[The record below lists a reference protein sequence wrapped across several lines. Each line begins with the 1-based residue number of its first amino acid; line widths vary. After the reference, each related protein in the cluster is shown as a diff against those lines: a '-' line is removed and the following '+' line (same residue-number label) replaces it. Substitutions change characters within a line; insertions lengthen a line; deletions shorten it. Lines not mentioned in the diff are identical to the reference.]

1 VRAKLLLACGMTAVP
16 TFAILLGGALEID
29 DRVRALTRGA
39 RAIAA
44 DGGMAHA
51 KALGITPELWV
62 GDFDSTSPELTESFC
77 ATPMLPFPAEKNFT
91 DGELAIEQAID
102 RGARRLVLVGAF
114 GGERTD
120 HALIHLLQAIT
131 LAERGLDV
139 VLTSGVEEAVPLL
152 AGSLE
157 LDLPAG
163 ALFSVI
169 ALTAL
174 TGLSLKNV
182 KYPLDKADIG
192 FGASRTI
199 SNVAEGRVTAS
210 LVSGRALIVARPHD
224 FSGA

>member
-1 VRAKLLLACGMTAVP
+1 MTSNS

-29 DRVRALTRGA
+29 DRVVELTRGA

-44 DGGMAHA
+44 DGGMRHA
-51 KALGITPELWV
+51 QALGLLPEIWV
-62 GDFDSTSPELTESFC
+62 GDFDSTPADLSETHA
-77 ATPMLPFPAEKNFT
+77 ATPRMPFPAEKDFT
-91 DGELAIEQAID
+91 DGELAIEQAIE
-102 RGARRLVLVGAF
+102 RGATRLVLIGSF

-120 HALIHLLQAIT
+120 HALSHLMQAVT

-139 VLTSGVEEAVPLL
+139 VLTSGTEEAVPLL
-152 AGSLE
+152 PGSRE

-163 ALFSVI
+163 SLFSVV
-169 ALTAL
+169 AFTAL
-174 TGLSLKNV
+174 EGLSLSGA
-182 KYPLDKADIG
+182 KYPLDNADIA

-199 SNVAEGRVTAS
+199 SNVAEGQLSAS

>member
-1 VRAKLLLACGMTAVP
+1 MTSNS

-29 DRVRALTRGA
+29 DRVRALMQGA

-51 KALGITPELWV
+51 EALGVTPELWV
-62 GDFDSTSPELTESFC
+62 GDFDSTSAELTAKYA
-77 ATPMLPFPAEKNFT
+77 ATPRLPFPAEKNFT
-91 DGELAIEQAID
+91 DGELAIEQAIE

-120 HALIHLLQAIT
+120 HAVSHLLQAVT

-139 VLTSGVEEAVPLL
+139 VLTSGVEEAVALL
-152 AGSLE
+152 PGSRDLE
-157 LDLPAG
+157 LPAG
-163 ALFSVI
+163 SLFSVI
-169 ALTAL
+169 AFTAL
-174 TGLSLKNV
+174 TGLSLSGV
-182 KYPLDKADIG
+182 KYPLDKAQIA

-199 SNVAEGRVTAS
+199 SNVAEGPLTVS
-210 LVSGRALIVARPHD
+210 LASGRALIVARPHD